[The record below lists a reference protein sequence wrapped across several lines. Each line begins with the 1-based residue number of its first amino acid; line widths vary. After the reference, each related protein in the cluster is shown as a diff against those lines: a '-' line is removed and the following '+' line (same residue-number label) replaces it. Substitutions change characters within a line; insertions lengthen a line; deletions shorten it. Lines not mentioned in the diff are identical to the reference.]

1 MPASSS
7 TSTTTLSF
15 DTLDVERDGPIL
27 RVWLARPE
35 RLNAINTAMLRE
47 IGDLF
52 ASLETDWE
60 TRVVVLGGRGRSFCA
75 GADRKGTTD
84 KAPAPSSDR
93 EIRWNAQLGRRA
105 CRAIEEC
112 EVPVIARI
120 HGHAI
125 GGGACFAM
133 ACDFRIA
140 ARDTIFQIPEVDLG
154 IPLTWGATPRL
165 IHEMGA
171 ARAREL
177 IMLCDRVDASQAAE
191 WGMLHRVIEAEALDS
206 TVDEM
211 AKRIAAKPEMAVYMT
226 RTQLR
231 AYARMASMGD
241 ATETDRDLLSGA
253 LRSSSAKGL
262 FALKKDN

>member
-1 MPASSS
+1 MPPSSS
-7 TSTTTLSF
+7 TPTATPSFSTLE
-15 DTLDVERDGPIL
+15 VERDGPIL
-27 RVWLARPE
+27 RVWLSRPE
-35 RLNAINTAMLRE
+35 RLNAIDTTMLRE

-52 ASLETDWE
+52 GSLETDWE

-75 GADRKGTTD
+75 GADRKGTTGT
-84 KAPAPSSDR
+84 APPPSSDR

-112 EVPVIARI
+112 EVPVIARL

-140 ARDTIFQIPEVDLG
+140 ARETVFQIPEVDLG

-165 IHEMGA
+165 IQEMGA

-177 IMLCDRVDASQAAE
+177 ILLCDSVDASQAAE
-191 WGMLHRVIEAEALDS
+191 WGMLHRVVAADSLDP

-231 AYARMASMGD
+231 AYARMASLGD
-241 ATETDRDLLSGA
+241 VTETDGDLLSGA
-253 LRSSSAKGL
+253 LRSPSAKGL
-262 FALKKDN
+262 FALKRDD